1 MKIALLDDY
10 QGVAL
15 DSADWSAVTS
25 QAEITVFQDTITD
38 LDALVARLRDFA
50 VIGIMRER
58 TPFPKAL
65 LERLPNLKLLVTTG
79 HRNDSVDV
87 AAAKAL
93 GITVCGTP
101 SSAHAASELTWALI
115 MAAARRLDLEMQSF
129 RDGGWQVGLGRDLKG
144 ATLGVIGLGRLG
156 GQVAGFGRAFGMR
169 VIAWSQNLTAERA
182 TEAGAEAVDKET
194 LFREADFVT
203 LHLRLSDRSRGLV
216 NAEMLA
222 LMKPDAWV
230 VNTSRGPIIDRPA
243 LLAAL
248 KEKRIGGAAL
258 DVFEEEPPTQRR
270 LLQLPQVIATPHL
283 GGSTTEAQVEV
294 GRRIAAQVASF
305 LLHGDLQH
313 CINPQAVS
321 GHGGPRPGTI

>member
-15 DSADWSAVTS
+15 TCADWPGLLP
-25 QAEITVFQDTITD
+25 QGEITIFRDTLSD
-38 LDALVARLRDFA
+38 ADALVSRLKDFEI
-50 VIGIMRER
+50 IGIMRER

-87 AAAKAL
+87 AAAKQL

-101 SSAHAASELTWALI
+101 SSAHAAAELTWALI
-115 MAAARRLDLEMQSF
+115 MAAARRIDLETASF

-144 ATLGVIGLGRLG
+144 ATLGIIGLGRLG
-156 GQVAGFGRAFGMR
+156 SLVAGYGRAFGMK

-182 TEAGAEAVDKET
+182 AAQGAEAVDKER
-194 LFREADFVT
+194 LFRQADFIT

-216 NAEMLA
+216 NAEVLS

-230 VNTSRGPIIDRPA
+230 VNTSRGPIIDRAA
-243 LLAAL
+243 LLGAL
-248 KEKRIGGAAL
+248 KERRLGGAAL
-258 DVFEEEPPTQRR
+258 DVFDVEPLPADDELRR
-270 LLQLPQVIATPHL
+270 LDNVVATPH
-283 GGSTTEAQVEV
+283 V
-294 GRRIAAQVASF
+294 GYVSRENYAVFYRETAENIAAF
-305 LLHGDLQH
+305 LAGT
-313 CINPQAVS
+313 
-321 GHGGPRPGTI
+321 PRNVIEP